1 MPGFSS
7 SVRVLRVSLFGLF
20 WLPLALFVVPVKA
33 LAQGDAGCDVPNH
46 GGMVMTTLSNETRM
60 FFFTT
65 PTIRC
70 PGGVRI
76 RADSAR
82 VYESTN
88 YNLLWGNVVF
98 WDEDSRLSADQAQ
111 YFSEQSRLVA
121 QGNAVLTE
129 LTEGSVIRGDN
140 MTLIRAGPQ
149 RPEDFLTVTGRRPH
163 ATLYPTQR
171 PEPEAVLPDRAG
183 QGVPVMPPDSSVT
196 LPDSATAPPDSAVT
210 PPDSATAPPDSA
222 TTPPDSATSPPESS
236 ISAGAELPSLA
247 PPVMSEPAEATPEPE
262 ADRVPYEIDA
272 QRFVLE
278 GTRFFRATGSV
289 VVARD
294 SLTAVADSLEYDQ
307 EVGALFLS
315 QGARVTT
322 AQTDLAADAI
332 RLDIRQDEVREAVA
346 TGEAV
351 LDGEDLRL
359 LAPIVHLFLT
369 EGRMERLVALR
380 DPVADS
386 IAAEMTEEAEG
397 EEVMGRGALHSAVI
411 ELGLEEFPRRPYA
424 LAQDFIIEGDSLE
437 ILAPEEVL
445 EEVWAMGNARGESM
459 GRDSLNA
466 PDTPLLIARD
476 WLEGDT
482 IVAFFGKG
490 GDSLSATEEPIP
502 VRDREVV
509 DADADQAD
517 YRLKR
522 LVARVRAR
530 SMYRM
535 VASDSTVVAEG
546 SRFAIHY
553 VIGDEIAILLNQEGE
568 AERMEVIGQ
577 TRGIHLEPIVGRGE
591 AVDSVA
597 VPDTSGISRGGSVPG
612 QIGSGVLRGRPG
624 GGSGG

>member
-1 MPGFSS
+1 MMPGFSS

-149 RPEDFLTVTGRRPH
+149 RPEDFLTVIGRRPH
-163 ATLYPTQR
+163 ATLYPTQQ
-171 PEPEAVLPDRAG
+171 PVPEAVLPDTAG
-183 QGVPVMPPDSSVT
+183 QGVPVMPPDSAVT
-196 LPDSATAPPDSAVT
+196 L
-210 PPDSATAPPDSA
+210 PDSA
-222 TTPPDSATSPPESS
+222 TTPPDSATSPPDSS

-247 PPVMSEPAEATPEPE
+247 PPVMREPAEATPEPE
-262 ADRVPYEIDA
+262 ADRVPFEIDA

-359 LAPIVHLFLT
+359 LAPIVHLFFT
-369 EGRMERLVALR
+369 EGRMEQMVALR

-411 ELGLEEFPRRPYA
+411 ELGLEEFPQRPYA

-437 ILAPEEVL
+437 VLAPEEVL

-490 GDSLSATEEPIP
+490 GDSLSATDEPIP

-509 DADADQAD
+509 DADTDQAD
-517 YRLKR
+517 YRLKQ

-546 SRFAIHY
+546 SRLAIHY
-553 VIGDEIAILLNQEGE
+553 VIGDEIAILLNQDGE

-577 TRGIHLEPIVGRGE
+577 TRGIHLEPMVGRGE

-612 QIGSGVLRGRPG
+612 QVGSGVLRGRPG